1 MRKGLTKTIA
11 TGNAA
16 VGLQDKVREGDEARA
31 PIAMGSPGLGMA
43 RRLRLGSVSTKVLR
57 AGEGS
62 VLVYPQPEI

>member
-1 MRKGLTKTIA
+1 MRKGLTKTFA

-43 RRLRLGSVSTKVLR
+43 RRLRLGSVSTKLR
-57 AGEGS
+57 AGEDS